1 MLSRI
6 LKSALS
12 FLKKIPYQKQKPH
25 QEFKKGAL
33 SRNLKMS
40 VKSVL
45 SIIYTKYLKNFIMN
59 LKQVLYQGT

>member
-25 QEFKKGAL
+25 KEFKKGAL